1 LLRQVSLKLHAE
13 TGVQEVARRHNAT
26 VTVLDCKDLDKKD
39 MAFLL
44 DVSSPGR
51 RADDVIA
58 DLKARRIFRKMFVG
72 DTEAEPSRCL
82 SVAVRSRPGVC
93 QAVLDCGAFCLDCP
107 YSSSE
112 GGGDRKWK
120 LLIRDSDQ
128 LKVLLGTLEALDIEA
143 SVGGVSEVKRD
154 DRLTSRQSEIL
165 AKAISLG
172 YFEFPRRFSL
182 TELSKQVGI
191 RPSTLSQVLRS
202 AEEKVMAK
210 YAAEVKLSMASCPPR
225 GTFSRGSNESCAAG
239 EYQSPLQN
247 PNSLGTNAKRIPQ

>member
-1 LLRQVSLKLHAE
+1 LLRQVSLKLQSE
-13 TGVQEVARRHNAT
+13 TGVREVAKRHNAT

-44 DVSSPGR
+44 DISSPNR
-51 RADDVIA
+51 KTDDVIA
-58 DLKARRIFRKMFVG
+58 DLKAKGIFKKMYVG
-72 DTEAEPSRCL
+72 DTAREPSRSL
-82 SVAVRSRPGVC
+82 SVAVLNRPGIC

-107 YSSSE
+107 YSSAQGE
-112 GGGDRKWK
+112 GDGKWK

-128 LKVLLGTLEALDIEA
+128 LKSLLGRLDALGVSA
-143 SVGGVSEVKRD
+143 SVGGVSEVKRE

-182 TELSKQVGI
+182 TELSKQLGI
-191 RPSTLSQVLRS
+191 KPSTLSQVLRS

-210 YAAEVKLSMASCPPR
+210 YAAEMKIATASCSPGELFGR
-225 GTFSRGSNESCAAG
+225 GEDGSCAAG
-239 EYQSPLQN
+239 RSRAPIPS
-247 PNSLGTNAKRIPQ
+247 PNSLGTNAKRIS